1 MKLILSKI
9 NNIVFIP
16 ILGIFLLFAI
26 ASGSNKSDCSGHESE
41 IESGYRQRA
50 AKMGMTINY
59 INIKYIGNCQYEV
72 SQNTYDPG
80 STYSSSQTISGTSI
94 YTWK

>member
-1 MKLILSKI
+1 MKLIHSNI
-9 NNIVFIP
+9 NKVIFIP
-16 ILGIFLLFAI
+16 ILGIFLFFAI
-26 ASGSNKSDCSGHESE
+26 ASGSNKNDCSGHESE

-50 AKMGMTINY
+50 AKMGMTINS

-80 STYSSSQTISGTSI
+80 SPYSSPQTISGTSI